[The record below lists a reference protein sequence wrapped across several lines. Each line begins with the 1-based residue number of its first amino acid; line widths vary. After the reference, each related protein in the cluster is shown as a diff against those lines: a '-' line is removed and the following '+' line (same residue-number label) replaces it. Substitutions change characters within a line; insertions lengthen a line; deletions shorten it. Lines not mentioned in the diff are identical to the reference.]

1 MVYKKS
7 SGEKIFDSI
16 VYILIGFSILITI
29 YPLIYIV
36 SMSISD
42 PLAVARGEIWLLPKG
57 FSLIEFKKVLGDTN
71 ILLYYGNTL
80 FYTVA
85 GTICG
90 ILVTALGAYPL
101 SRKEFVYRN
110 TIYKFIMLTMFFN
123 GGIMA
128 TYIVVA
134 RFLRL
139 YDSRWVLIIL
149 GLSSAWYI
157 TIAKNYFQSL
167 PEELFESARID
178 GASEFRIF
186 GQIVLPLSKPILAV
200 LALYMAVH
208 HWNSYFDALLY
219 LADKKLRP
227 LSLYIRTVVVQNT
240 MSNDDGSITVEELL
254 SFMQLKYVV
263 IVISVLPLLLI
274 YPFISKYLRKGLM
287 IGAVKG

>member
-7 SGEKIFDSI
+7 TGEKIFDCI
-16 VYILIGFSILITI
+16 VYILVGFSILITI

-36 SMSISD
+36 SMSISN

-57 FSLIEFKKVLGDTN
+57 FSLIEFKKVLDDTN
-71 ILLYYGNTL
+71 IILYYGNTV
-80 FYTVA
+80 FYTVV

-110 TIYKFIMLTMFFN
+110 AVYKFIMLTMFFN

-139 YDSRWVLIIL
+139 YNSRWVLIIL

-240 MSNDDGSITVEELL
+240 MSHDDGSITVEELL

-274 YPFISKYLRKGLM
+274 YPFVSKYLRKGLM

>member
-7 SGEKIFDSI
+7 TGEKIFDCI
-16 VYILIGFSILITI
+16 VYILVGFSILITI

-36 SMSISD
+36 SMSISN

-57 FSLIEFKKVLGDTN
+57 FSLIEFKKVLDDTN
-71 ILLYYGNTL
+71 IILYYGNTI
-80 FYTVA
+80 FYTVV

-110 TIYKFIMLTMFFN
+110 AVYKFIMLTMFFN

-134 RFLRL
+134 RFLHL
-139 YDSRWVLIIL
+139 YNSRWVLIIL

-240 MSNDDGSITVEELL
+240 MSHDDGSITVEELL

-274 YPFISKYLRKGLM
+274 YPFVSKYLRKGLM

>member
-7 SGEKIFDSI
+7 IGEKIFDIVVYALIWFSI
-16 VYILIGFSILITI
+16 VITV

-42 PLAVARGEIWLLPKG
+42 PMAVARGEIWLLPKG
-57 FSLIEFKKVLGDTN
+57 FSLLVFKKVLNDSN
-71 ILLYYGNTL
+71 ILLYYGNTI
-80 FYTVA
+80 FYTVF

-90 ILVTALGAYPL
+90 VLVTALGAYPL
-101 SRKEFVYRN
+101 SRKEFLCRN
-110 TIYKFIMLTMFFN
+110 LVYKFIMFTMFFG

-134 RFLRL
+134 RFLHL
-139 YDSRWVLIIL
+139 YNTRWVLIVL
-149 GLSSAWYI
+149 GLTSPWYI

-178 GASEFRIF
+178 GASEYRIF
-186 GQIVLPLSKPILAV
+186 GQIVLPLSKPVLAV
-200 LALYMAVH
+200 LALYMAVS

-219 LADKKLRP
+219 TADNKLRP
-227 LSLYIRTVVVQNT
+227 LALYIRNVVVLNK
-240 MSNDDGSITVEELL
+240 MSNEDGSISVEELL

-263 IVISVLPLLLI
+263 IVVSVLPLILI
-274 YPFISKYLRKGLM
+274 YPFVSKYLRKGLM